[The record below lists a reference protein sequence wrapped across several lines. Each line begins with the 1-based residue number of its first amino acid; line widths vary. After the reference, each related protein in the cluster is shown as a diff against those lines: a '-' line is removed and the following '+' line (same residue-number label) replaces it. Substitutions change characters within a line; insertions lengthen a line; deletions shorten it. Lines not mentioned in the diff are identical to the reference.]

1 MWGGRIAAGERST
14 GVAIVPR
21 VSGEWSDP
29 ERVAEYLAREI
40 PHRDVA
46 ERLLLDALPE
56 RVGRFLD
63 LGTGAGRMLALVH
76 EHHPGSV
83 GIGIDSSR
91 PMLERARE
99 RLSEDPL
106 IELVEHDFA
115 RPLLGQAQVDAV
127 VSALAVHHLENERK
141 RGLFGELH
149 GLLASGGVFANLDLV
164 SSPTPELHEQFRR
177 AIGREQDDPSD
188 RLADLCDQ
196 LGWLREAGF
205 SVVDCRFKWMEL
217 ALIVAKKQ

>member
-1 MWGGRIAAGERST
+1 M
-14 GVAIVPR
+14 
-21 VSGEWSDP
+21 SGEWSDP
-29 ERVAEYLAREI
+29 ERVAEYLGREI

-46 ERLLLDALPE
+46 ERLLLEALPE
-56 RVGRFLD
+56 RVGRCLD
-63 LGTGAGRMLALVH
+63 LGTGDGRMLALVRERH
-76 EHHPGSV
+76 SGSI

-99 RLSEDPL
+99 RFGEDPL
-106 IELVEHDFA
+106 IEFFEHDLTL
-115 RPLLGQAQVDAV
+115 PLPEQPQVDAV
-127 VSALAVHHLENERK
+127 VSALAAHHLDDERK

-149 GLLASGGVFANLDLV
+149 GLLASGGVFVNLDLV
-164 SSPTPELHEQFRR
+164 SSPTTELHEQFRR

-217 ALIVAKKQ
+217 ALIVAEKR